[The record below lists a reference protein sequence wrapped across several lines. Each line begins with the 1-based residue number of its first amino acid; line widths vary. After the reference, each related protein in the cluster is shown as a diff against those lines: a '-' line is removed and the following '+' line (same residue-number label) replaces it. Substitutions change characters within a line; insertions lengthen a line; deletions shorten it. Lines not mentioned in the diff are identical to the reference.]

1 MRITNLFLTSVLATA
16 VLSLNTLA
24 AAENLEHHAMHPAES
39 SVEQRHAVQPPAEK
53 MQPMDHSQHAAHEH
67 GQMMQQA
74 NQAKTAEKAEQANS
88 DKDQTAAK
96 GDHHAHH

>member
-1 MRITNLFLTSVLATA
+1 MRITNLFLTSVLAAA
-16 VLSLNTLA
+16 VLSLSTLA
-24 AAENLEHHAMHPAES
+24 AAES